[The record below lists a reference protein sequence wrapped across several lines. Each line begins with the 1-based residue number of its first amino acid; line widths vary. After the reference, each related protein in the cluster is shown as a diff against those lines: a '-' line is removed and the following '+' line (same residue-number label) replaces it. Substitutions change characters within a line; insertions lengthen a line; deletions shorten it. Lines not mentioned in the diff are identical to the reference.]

1 MYNILRKFFVLA
13 RRFISSH
20 KPNVIIDIIF
30 DKGLFFI
37 SIKNIGK
44 RSAYRT
50 SIKFNH
56 EIIGV
61 EGTKDVSSLS
71 LFKNIEFL
79 PPTKEII
86 TFLDTC
92 TSYFKSKNQTK
103 ISANL
108 TYYDGNGIKFNR
120 VIKHDLNIYREIGFI
135 NKHHNKI

>member
-1 MYNILRKFFVLA
+1 MYNIPRKFFVLA

-20 KPNVIIDIIF
+20 KPNVIVDFIF

-50 SIKFNH
+50 SIKFDNK
-56 EIIGV
+56 IIGV
-61 EGTKDVSSLS
+61 EGTKDVSALS

-79 PPTKEII
+79 PPKKEII
-86 TFLDTC
+86 TFLDVS
-92 TSYFKSKNQTK
+92 TSYFKNENPTK

-108 TYYDGNGIKFNR
+108 TYYDSNGIKFNR
-120 VIKHDLNIYREIGFI
+120 VIKHNLDIYRKIGFI

>member
-1 MYNILRKFFVLA
+1 MYNILRKFFLLA
-13 RRFISSH
+13 RKFISSH
-20 KPNVIIDIIF
+20 KPNIIIDIIF

-50 SIKFNH
+50 SIKFNNK
-56 EIIGV
+56 IIGV

-86 TFLDTC
+86 TFLDTS
-92 TSYFKSKNQTK
+92 TSYFKSKNPIK

-120 VIKHDLNIYREIGFI
+120 VIKHDLDIYREIGFI